1 MELERRENENSQ
13 QYVWRI
19 GQLKDAGLIQDS
31 WDQLTPTLNAA
42 TDSDKCSDNWRKEYS
57 IAKRYYMNVF
67 QSSIETEDSIKA
79 SILKKQAQT
88 KNLET
93 NKWLREH
100 ARDELILEEIRGCVA
115 EIANSNPLFIPEM
128 IDSPTGKKVGVL
140 CFGDEH
146 FGTKFTV
153 YGLNGEVINYYD
165 DTVFYS
171 RMNKLAE
178 KTIQI
183 IRANNLTDLYVFTF
197 GDFADGILRTSQL
210 LKLQYGIV
218 ESTIRYAEFLAEWLD
233 MLSSEVRIHFQTTPG
248 NHTELRLIGQPKGT
262 FTNENMD
269 LVVRAFIKER
279 MRDNPNFDMKENPTG
294 YIFEK
299 IFGYNFLGV
308 HGEITDAN
316 AVKNFATA
324 YDTKI
329 NYFMAGHKHHKM
341 ADEIGADVEF
351 IGVPSII
358 GVDPY
363 AISLQVTSN
372 PAATLLLIEDGA
384 GMTSQHFIKL

>member
-13 QYVWRI
+13 QYIWRI
-19 GQLKDAGLIQDS
+19 GQLKDAGLIAES
-31 WDQLTPTLNAA
+31 WDELAPKLNLA

-88 KNLET
+88 KNIET

-100 ARDELILEEIRGCVA
+100 ARDELILEEIKQCVS
-115 EIANSNPLFIPEM
+115 ELKPLDIPKT
-128 IDSPTGKKVGVL
+128 IDAPAGDKVGVL

-146 FGTKFTV
+146 FGTQFTV
-153 YGLNGEVINYYD
+153 YGLNGEIINEYN
-165 DTVFYS
+165 DTIFYA
-171 RMNKLAE
+171 RMSKLAQ
-178 KTIQI
+178 KTLDIV
-183 IRANNLTDLYVFTF
+183 NKNGLTDLYIFTF

-210 LKLQYGIV
+210 LKLQYGVV
-218 ESTIRYAEFLAEWLD
+218 ESTVKYAEFISEWLD
-233 MLSSEVRIHFQTTPG
+233 MLSNYVRIHFQTTPG

-279 MRDNPNFDMKENPTG
+279 MRNNPNFEMKENPTG
-294 YIFEK
+294 YIYEN

-308 HGEITDAN
+308 HGEISGSS

-324 YDTKI
+324 YNTKI

-341 ADEIGADVEF
+341 ADEIGTDVEF
-351 IGVPSII
+351 IGIPSII

-363 AISLQVTSN
+363 AMSLQVTSN